1 MLSKEYFS
9 INQFKSGIWLLGV
22 PSCLFGTV
30 ERSVALFSQNY
41 ISVINIF
48 HFLATAFLF
57 TCWIYLKPEFEF
69 AQDINEKS
77 ITLYED
83 ALLPQGNIHLLAAKS
98 RMAELQKYHV
108 IRQLY
113 VLPFSFICQ
122 IYHLLNLKHLET
134 VHSLSLGNLRVIDV
148 NGCYSTSTGGS
159 LTFSTAL
166 SSPLSILKIW
176 RQPTVEVELTLHT
189 PYTVELCIPVYQDK
203 KMIVL
208 FNAFPL
214 STNKHIFLVNIYSNL
229 EWPKFLLSSILH
241 IASFVTVCE
250 DMPYLKKLSQRN
262 LLKSNQTP
270 SHQTMWLYKRFIEL
284 YASKLE
290 IKEGI

>member
-1 MLSKEYFS
+1 MLSREYFS
-9 INQFKSGIWLLGV
+9 INQFKSGIWWVGV

-30 ERSVALFSQNY
+30 ERSVALFSDNY

-48 HFLATAFLF
+48 HFLFTAFLF
-57 TCWIYLKPEFEF
+57 TCWIYLKPELKFDSNIKES
-69 AQDINEKS
+69 NSMEK
-77 ITLYED
+77 D
-83 ALLPQGNIHLLAAKS
+83 DVLPLGDIHLQKAKT
-98 RMAELQKYHV
+98 RMAELQQYHV

-113 VLPFSFICQ
+113 ILPFSFICQ

-134 VHSLSLGNLRVIDV
+134 VHSLSLGNLKVIDV

-159 LTFSTAL
+159 LTFNTAL

-176 RQPTVEVELTLHT
+176 RQPTVQVELTLHT
-189 PYTVELCIPVYQDK
+189 PYTVELSIPVYQDK

-214 STNKHIFLVNIYSNL
+214 NSNKHIFLVNIYSNL
-229 EWPKFLLSSILH
+229 QWPKFLLSSLLH
-241 IASFVTVCE
+241 IASFLTVYE
-250 DMPYLKKLSQRN
+250 DLPYLKKLSQRN

-270 SHQTMWLYKRFIEL
+270 SHQTMWLYKRFVEL

-290 IKEGI
+290 SKEEI